1 MSSTSPQKMANQL
14 SNMLSAVLGDER
26 FPVNVEELIY
36 EYSKNFPDPVTKIRK
51 VSLDGFEG
59 MLRPSKKRNEW
70 HILYNESP
78 AYVGRERFT
87 LAHEFCHY
95 LLDRTH
101 LDQSITDRSDL
112 EFHCNPLN
120 QNQWNKSEHE
130 REQNADTFAS
140 YLLMPINDFRI
151 QTQGQT
157 IDLELFRHITN
168 RYGVSLTAALL
179 KWIEFTDQMAAMIIS
194 RDGFALWGRASSSAT
209 KRGIFIQSGMGIPEN
224 SHSSSNNSTDGKLV
238 SIPPQ
243 SWPLT
248 KRAQATHEMS
258 IYSTRIE
265 KTITLVLFK
274 DNEWVDHDEEQTFDS
289 FDRFTNFEQAMSKK
303 RY

>member
-1 MSSTSPQKMANQL
+1 MSPKNKANQL
-14 SNMLSAVLGDER
+14 SNMLTAVLGDER

-36 EYSKNFPDPVTKIRK
+36 EYSKKSPDPVTKILK

-78 AYVGRERFT
+78 AYLGRERFT

-95 LLDRTH
+95 LLDRTP
-101 LDQSITDRSDL
+101 LEQAVTNRGDL

-120 QNQWNKSEHE
+120 QNKWSQSEHE

-151 QTQGQT
+151 QTQGQAV
-157 IDLELFRHITN
+157 DLELFRHVTN

-209 KRGIFIQSGMGIPEN
+209 QRGIFIRSGMEIPKN

-238 SIPPQ
+238 STSPQ

-258 IYSTRIE
+258 VYSTRIE

-274 DNEWVDHDEEQTFDS
+274 DNEWVDHDEEKTFDS
-289 FDRFTNFEQAMSKK
+289 FDQFMKFDKTMSQK
-303 RY
+303 RS